1 MKIKNGFTLI
11 ELLAVIVILA
21 IIAVITVPLITNMIE
36 QAKKGSIK
44 DSAYGYMKS
53 IDNFHY
59 SESIDDSDF
68 ELGNKRYTSQELKNL
83 GLKISGEEPESNSWV
98 DIVDNEIIDGCLQ
111 FGNYMV
117 YVGYDYV
124 GDASKGECDTVG
136 EWSPTVVPTVLKT
149 VGDTT
154 YYDTS
159 WIKSHPI
166 YYNPVTNAQCN
177 SSASNSAFGTSSGC
191 MKWYAYSETNGRV
204 NMLLDHNITNE
215 EWNTSNNQ
223 SEPSALLSA
232 LDESTSDWSNR
243 LVRHDSYKADWTFG
257 GNNYSY
263 SIDYSGKK
271 ARLLSAE
278 EVAAVTE
285 NSLWAK
291 DGDTYYFGSMASGD
305 EAGYYYQN
313 ASQQSRQESFSWL
326 FNNMH
331 ECDSYGCDN
340 AQEDVVAY
348 WTSTPKTD
356 TENEVWCVCNG
367 GCLDTDLSNVSYIGI
382 RPVISVSKSTVY

>member
-1 MKIKNGFTLI
+1 MMKKNGFTLI

-44 DSAYGYMKS
+44 DSAYGYTKS

-68 ELGNKRYTSQELKNL
+68 ELDNKRYTSQELKNL

-98 DIVDNEIIDGCLQ
+98 DIVDNDVIDGCLQ
-111 FGNYMV
+111 YGDYMV
-117 YVGYDYV
+117 YVEYNYV
-124 GDASKGECDTVG
+124 SDASKGECDTVG

-166 YYNPVTNAQCN
+166 YYNPVDN
-177 SSASNSAFGTSSGC
+177 SICSLSDSSSVFGNSSGC

-215 EWNTSNNQ
+215 EWNISNNQ
-223 SEPSALLSA
+223 STPSTLLSV
-232 LDESTSDWSNR
+232 LDESTSAWSNR
-243 LVRHDSYKADWTFG
+243 LIRHDSYKADWTFG

-348 WTSTPKTD
+348 WTSTPKAD

-367 GCLDTDLSNVSYIGI
+367 GCLDTDLANVSYIGI